1 MIRRRN
7 EKNGQLSV
15 GFNIQIAMHDKFER
29 FKRNEENI
37 KMIRRREKSQRYGF
51 ITNEIGN
58 VYLLCIWQMVG
69 MRS

>member
-51 ITNEIGN
+51 ITSEIGN
-58 VYLLCIWQMVG
+58 VYLFCIWQMVG